1 MDAEIWNQVNLWF
14 WCWARSRNWHKPSVS
29 LLSKRTR
36 NVYLML
42 SHFASLHHVAHSQ
55 MCKKPSCLARRH
67 NGVSR
72 AASLAAT
79 LLVAACYQCYLLQ
92 HQWPVQCDKHE
103 ALISSYQSNVFH
115 PSVFL
120 SLSLLR
126 SALTAESQCDRFL
139 SEVVKSYRQMATI
152 KFVSVSTSPQLSLAL
167 LLSAAPHSHILLGHT
182 EHFIKMV
189 SSYRHTGDPS
199 FLVLCSILGGYP
211 WVIHIFKLCVSG

>member
-14 WCWARSRNWHKPSVS
+14 WCWARNWHKPSVS
-29 LLSKRTR
+29 LLWKRTS
-36 NVYLML
+36 NVYLMS

-79 LLVAACYQCYLLQ
+79 LLVAACYQWYLLQ
-92 HQWPVQCDKHE
+92 HQWPVQCAKHE

-152 KFVSVSTSPQLSLAL
+152 KFVSVSTS
-167 LLSAAPHSHILLGHT
+167 LLSPALAPPLRGSSQPHSAGTHRT
-182 EHFIKMV
+182 F
-189 SSYRHTGDPS
+189 Y
-199 FLVLCSILGGYP
+199 
-211 WVIHIFKLCVSG
+211 

>member
-1 MDAEIWNQVNLWF
+1 MQKSGTRSTSDSDAGLVIDTHHLSRYYGKGRATSISCRDILQVCTTSHIRKCAKSLPVWRGGTMVLAEQPHWPQPFLW
-14 WCWARSRNWHKPSVS
+14 PPVISVICCS
-29 LLSKRTR
+29 TSGQYST
-36 NVYLML
+36 
-42 SHFASLHHVAHSQ
+42 
-55 MCKKPSCLARRH
+55 
-67 NGVSR
+67 
-72 AASLAAT
+72 
-79 LLVAACYQCYLLQ
+79 
-92 HQWPVQCDKHE
+92 VQCAKHE

-152 KFVSVSTSPQLSLAL
+152 KFVSVSTSPELSS
-167 LLSAAPHSHILLGHT
+167 SAAPHSHILLGHR

-199 FLVLCSILGGYP
+199 TIS
-211 WVIHIFKLCVSG
+211 

>member
-1 MDAEIWNQVNLWF
+1 MEEDEQ
-14 WCWARSRNWHKPSVS
+14 R
-29 LLSKRTR
+29 LLS
-36 NVYLML
+36 

-55 MCKKPSCLARRH
+55 MCKKASCLARQH
-67 NGVSR
+67 NGVTR

-79 LLVAACYQCYLLQ
+79 FLVAACYQCYLLQ
-92 HQWPVQCDKHE
+92 WPVQCAKHE
-103 ALISSYQSNVFH
+103 ASNAFH

-126 SALTAESQCDRFL
+126 SAQTAESQCDRFL

-152 KFVSVSTSPQLSLAL
+152 KFVSVSTSPQFSLAL

-199 FLVLCSILGGYP
+199 DLVLFSILGGYP
-211 WVIHIFKLCVSG
+211 HHCSQIMCFWLFTIFYKNCKSSKLFCLQNRQWQGAQQ